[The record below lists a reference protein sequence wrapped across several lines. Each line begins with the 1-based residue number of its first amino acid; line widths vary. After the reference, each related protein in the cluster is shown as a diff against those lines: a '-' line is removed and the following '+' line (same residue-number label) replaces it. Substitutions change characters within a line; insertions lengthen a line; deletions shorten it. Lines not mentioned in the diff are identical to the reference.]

1 MNNITLWTALVTP
14 MKADGSVHYDDLG
27 KIARKQEAAGNG
39 ILILGSTGE
48 GLALSDSEKKD
59 VVDFVCG
66 LGLKVP
72 VMAGVGGFDLAKQK
86 EWISYCNNKT
96 DAFLLVVPLY
106 SKPGII
112 GQTEWFNVLLD
123 EAKKPCM
130 IYNIPSRTGVKLF
143 PGVMTTL
150 NGHTNLWAMKEASGS
165 LHDFQEFREAVPEI
179 PLYSGD
185 DALLPFF
192 SAAGCK
198 GLVSVC
204 SNIWPSEVGLYT
216 EKCLKGDT
224 ETLFPLWHTAVKAMF
239 SASNPIPVKRLL
251 KEKGWISSSV
261 LRPPLTHKELP
272 SADALIAIDE
282 HINNWYQKNR

>member
-282 HINNWYQKNR
+282 QINNWYQKNR